1 MSLRTRCGLEREVG
15 PGMKPQRRMLCPRP
29 SITWAVSSTHMMR
42 AHGGDFVK
50 GSQRPLE
57 GSPASCSQTST
68 YPYHC
73 KRKCT
78 PIQQTLLPPRNA
90 NRQTSDTAGLAPGHH
105 NEVGIT
111 MKPVTSYCV
120 CQCL

>member
-57 GSPASCSQTST
+57 GSPASCSRPQLIPITAKGNARPFSRPSCPPETPTDRPQTRRVWLQAT
-68 YPYHC
+68 
-73 KRKCT
+73 
-78 PIQQTLLPPRNA
+78 
-90 NRQTSDTAGLAPGHH
+90 
-105 NEVGIT
+105 T
-111 MKPVTSYCV
+111 MKWVSR
-120 CQCL
+120 